1 VADEQQLALIKR
13 GSRAWNEWRERD
25 PSRRVDLS
33 EADLSGAD
41 LTGAKLASAESTG
54 ARLKRASLIGA
65 CLNRANLRGE
75 NLGDADLSSAELIES
90 SLVLASLTGANLTR
104 ARLGGANL
112 NDANLDSASLN
123 SADLG
128 GALGLES
135 VKHLAPSALDHRTLL
150 RSRSLPLSFLR
161 GRGLP
166 DPLIDYLP
174 SLLDAEPIQFY
185 SCFISYSTANE
196 GFAKRLY
203 ADLQE
208 RGVRC
213 WFAPHDIEGGKK
225 IHDQIDE
232 AIRVYDRLLLIL
244 STESMSSRWVRTEIE
259 KARVKE
265 VRLNRNVLFPLALVP
280 FSEIRA
286 WRQFDSDLGED
297 TARAVR
303 EYFIPDFTGWET
315 DHGRY
320 VASFEKLL
328 ASLKSADIR
337 PGFEEAAEANDAGA
351 VAEGGQI

>member
-112 NDANLDSASLN
+112 NDADLDSASLN

-213 WFAPHDIEGGKK
+213 WFAPHDIEGGTE
-225 IHDQIDE
+225 DP
-232 AIRVYDRLLLIL
+232 RPDRRGD
-244 STESMSSRWVRTEIE
+244 SRLRPAAV
-259 KARVKE
+259 
-265 VRLNRNVLFPLALVP
+265 
-280 FSEIRA
+280 
-286 WRQFDSDLGED
+286 D
-297 TARAVR
+297 TVDRKHV
-303 EYFIPDFTGWET
+303 EPM
-315 DHGRY
+315 
-320 VASFEKLL
+320 
-328 ASLKSADIR
+328 
-337 PGFEEAAEANDAGA
+337 
-351 VAEGGQI
+351 GQDGD